1 MQELSTFEGHSMLKT
16 GEAGPRDQSLWRNS
30 TLGAFYWR
38 LVSERDVREA
48 ARQPEVESCEGE
60 QPFREA
66 ADEAS
71 FLILF

>member
-1 MQELSTFEGHSMLKT
+1 MLKPVHVISLF
-16 GEAGPRDQSLWRNS
+16 GETQI
-30 TLGAFYWR
+30 LGVFYWR

>member
-1 MQELSTFEGHSMLKT
+1 MLKT
-16 GEAGPRDQSLWRNS
+16 REAGRRDQSLWRSS
-30 TLGAFYWR
+30 TLGVFYWR
-38 LVSERDVREA
+38 LVSEREVREA

-60 QPFREA
+60 QPLKEA